1 MPARLQVQHR
11 RDADGRSQGGQR
23 RGNRGGAGPP
33 PPSGGPR
40 PLRRRVGRIGDLGS
54 LDALPELVES
64 GRRYLLDGSV
74 GHDDMVDLS
83 LRDALVA
90 TDAAHLQMRLDTP
103 AVGFAQPLVDVPR
116 KQLPN
121 ISMIGSRRIWIIHRG
136 FEALN
141 MSAAAIPPSAGSE
154 RRSFSRA

>member
-1 MPARLQVQHR
+1 MTIVNGLETWTAITTVAATAVAGDILT
-11 RDADGRSQGGQR
+11 A
-23 RGNRGGAGPP
+23 GAM
-33 PPSGGPR
+33 R
-40 PLRRRVGRIGDLGS
+40 RIGDLGS
-54 LDALPELVES
+54 FDALPELVES

-74 GHDDMVDLS
+74 GHDDLVDLP

-90 TDAAHLQMRLDTP
+90 TDTAHLQVRLDTP
-103 AVGFAQPLVDVPR
+103 AVGIAQPLVDVPR

-121 ISMIGSRRIWIIHRG
+121 IRVIGSRRIWIIHRG

-154 RRSFSRA
+154 WRNFSRA